1 MKLHKDLER
10 DCTGSSGFCYASFP
24 FNFKLFSLPRILRIH
39 ERLLFDD
46 VELCIT
52 VDVQI
57 VLKML
62 RENKRETVSLP
73 G

>member
-1 MKLHKDLER
+1 MKTWKGIVQAVQDFATLRFPSASSCLVYHR
-10 DCTGSSGFCYASFP
+10 D
-24 FNFKLFSLPRILRIH
+24 RRIH

-62 RENKRETVSLP
+62 RENKQETVSLP